1 MDWRA
6 FYLVKF
12 LIRFSLP
19 AYHTTKRLYM
29 ASSFQF
35 YMRKVHPK
43 KRRFHR
49 NLRHRLH
56 HPLNSKISF
65 SFVLFC
71 IVHKRS
77 FVPTDMELGPGQL

>member
-1 MDWRA
+1 MISCQKQGRQKMDWRA
-6 FYLVKF
+6 FYLVNF

-43 KRRFHR
+43 
-49 NLRHRLH
+49 NAV
-56 HPLNSKISF
+56 SIAMCDIAST
-65 SFVLFC
+65 VL
-71 IVHKRS
+71 
-77 FVPTDMELGPGQL
+77 